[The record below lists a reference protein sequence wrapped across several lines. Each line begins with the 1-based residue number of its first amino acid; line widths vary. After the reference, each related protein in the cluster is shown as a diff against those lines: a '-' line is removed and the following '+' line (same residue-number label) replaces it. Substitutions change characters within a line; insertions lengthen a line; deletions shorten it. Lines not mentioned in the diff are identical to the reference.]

1 MYLTP
6 CYHSNPMGLIK
17 SVCCRGFIGLISGSS
32 EKCFFV
38 FLLLLSLLFCLSL
51 LVLFFHLSDFLDV
64 RENLVDTPSFG
75 EHGTKSYGKSKRE
88 QTESCLRK
96 RRLEQIIKLTPN
108 SLNE

>member
-1 MYLTP
+1 
-6 CYHSNPMGLIK
+6 MGFHWINIWELRKI
-17 SVCCRGFIGLISGSS
+17 
-32 EKCFFV
+32 FF
-38 FLLLLSLLFCLSL
+38 FFFLLLLLSLLFCLSL